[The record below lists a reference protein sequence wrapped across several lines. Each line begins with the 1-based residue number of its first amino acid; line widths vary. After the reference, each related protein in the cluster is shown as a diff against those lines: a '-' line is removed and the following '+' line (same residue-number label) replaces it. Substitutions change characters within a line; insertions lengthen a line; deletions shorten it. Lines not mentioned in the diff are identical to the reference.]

1 MQGPIDYILVEWI
14 DFRPNGEAMSHLL
27 DLVDRGI
34 VRVLDLAFITRNLDG
49 STSMLEVADVGA
61 EDAGLAVFSGVSS
74 GLIQDDDVQEAGG
87 ALEPGA
93 SAALLVYENVW
104 AAPFVDAIRRSGGE
118 LVASGRI
125 PAEEVI
131 AALDLIEAA

>member
-49 STSMLEVADVGA
+49 STSMLEVADLGA